1 MIRKVFGDVRHTS
14 PMAVKSNNAKI
25 LSMNAT
31 VRAYVD
37 LFRLQFF
44 FAWPLLFCSGYLLAT
59 AAYGGFSWVELVKIA
74 LIGFLGFEAGLLLN
88 DYIDRDYDKRD
99 VERSRL
105 TKYWRL
111 FGSRPIPD
119 GLISGNVVAGIV
131 IGLVAVTAVL
141 ILSLPRPHSIYVL
154 LLMFYCYAIEIFYQ
168 EEKREQK
175 QPFAQIIGRTDFAL
189 FPVAGYLC
197 AGNPDLI
204 ALLFF
209 VFFYPFALAH
219 LGAND
224 LIDVANDQAR
234 GMKSI
239 PVLFGTNGTA
249 YWIAGFTA
257 IHFVTAL
264 FFMTKLGW
272 IARAGIFAGLILLL
286 YANVVILKEKT
297 PDATLKI
304 LPCFHVA
311 MVLYAG
317 GIAAGA
323 LIG

>member
-1 MIRKVFGDVRHTS
+1 
-14 PMAVKSNNAKI
+14 
-25 LSMNAT
+25 MNET
-31 VRAYVD
+31 LRAYVD

-59 AAYGGFSWVELVKIA
+59 VSYGGFSWFGLAIVA
-74 LIGFLGFEAGLLLN
+74 FIGFFGFEAGLVLN
-88 DYIDRDYDKRD
+88 DYIDRNFDVKD
-99 VERSRL
+99 VERDKL
-105 TKYWRL
+105 TRYWRL
-111 FGSRPIPD
+111 FGTRPIPD
-119 GLISGNVVAGIV
+119 KLISARVAAGLV
-131 IGLVAVTAVL
+131 IGLVMITAGL
-141 ILSLPRPHSIYVL
+141 ILTLPYPHSIWVL

-168 EEKREQK
+168 EEKREQEH
-175 QPFAQIIGRTDFAL
+175 PFAQVIGRTDFAL

-197 AGNPDLI
+197 IGNPDTT

-224 LIDVANDQAR
+224 LIDVANDRAR

-239 PVLFGTNGTA
+239 PVIFSMEGTA

-257 IHFVTAL
+257 VHIIAAL

-272 IARAGIFAGLILLL
+272 IARAGIFAGLALIL
-286 YANVVILKEKT
+286 YANTVILKEKS
-297 PDATLKI
+297 PDAALRV

-311 MVLYAG
+311 MVLYSL
-317 GIAAGA
+317 GICLGA
-323 LIG
+323 LVG